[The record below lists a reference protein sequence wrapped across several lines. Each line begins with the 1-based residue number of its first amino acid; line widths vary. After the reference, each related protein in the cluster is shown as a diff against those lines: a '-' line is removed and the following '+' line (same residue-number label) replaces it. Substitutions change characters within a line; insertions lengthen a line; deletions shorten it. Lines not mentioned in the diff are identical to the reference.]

1 MAAIA
6 ASDVTYNIDP
16 LKSSYLGKAGKRHR
30 GTISVGDGS
39 LTYPSGG
46 IPLDAAQL
54 GCPIHLDSL
63 KILETN
69 ASGYV
74 TEWDASANT
83 IRLFFSPELTI
94 NVESEVES
102 TIAGALLDELGGS
115 AAPAA
120 MVIEVEVI
128 GY

>member
-46 IPLDAAQL
+46 IPLDAAKL
-54 GCPIHLDSL
+54 GCPINLDSL

-69 ASGYV
+69 AKGYV
-74 TEWDASANT
+74 TEWDASTNK
-83 IRLFFSPELTI
+83 IRLFITPVITV
-94 NVESEVES
+94 NVEANVASN
-102 TIAGALLDELGGS
+102 IAGAPLAELGGS

-120 MVIEVEVI
+120 MVIEVEAI